1 MWHLQVV
8 HGVDDVM
15 RLINT
20 LLMVQMSRVG
30 HLLGQHGFLKILT
43 LSLLVRV
50 GACSLMLG
58 VKLKVVH
65 CICGMVDR
73 RQILRTFIKEVPY
86 VGGGLF
92 GMTTSID
99 HFTCHNGHSL
109 SKLVNTEAVLHG
121 WRSRQIV
128 GADWVEE
135 GGVGVVRLHEEILRV
150 LGQDDGLG
158 AVHGEFRRG
167 HQGLKVAAGGI
178 RHVLRRRSH
187 DVLLHKLVKD
197 TLSMGL
203 RVPHHDK
210 IVLHV
215 EVTLDQSQ
223 AWVVAHFTVV
233 GRLVDVQVRRDKLAR
248 HGHQVG
254 VLRLYV
260 AGRQAVGV
268 CRVFLIVD
276 VVAKIP

>member
-1 MWHLQVV
+1 MFELWHLQVV

-15 RLINT
+15 LLINT
-20 LLMVQMSRVG
+20 LLMSRVG
-30 HLLGQHGFLKILT
+30 YLLSQHGFLKILS

-50 GACSLMLG
+50 GARGLILS
-58 VKLKVVH
+58 VKSIIVH
-65 CICGMVDR
+65 CVGGMVDR
-73 RQILRTFIKEVPY
+73 RQLLRTFIKEISH
-86 VGGGLF
+86 VGSGLLR
-92 GMTTSID
+92 MATSID
-99 HFTCHNGHSL
+99 YFICHDRHCL
-109 SKLVNTEAVLHG
+109 CKLVDTKAVLHG
-121 WRSRQIV
+121 RRSRQIV
-128 GADWVEE
+128 GDDWVEE

-150 LGQDDGLG
+150 LGQEDGLG
-158 AVHGEFRRG
+158 AVHSEFRRG
-167 HQGLKVAAGGI
+167 HQGLEVATGGI
-178 RHVLRRRSH
+178 RYFIRSRSH

-254 VLRLYV
+254 LLLLHV

-276 VVAKIP
+276 VVA